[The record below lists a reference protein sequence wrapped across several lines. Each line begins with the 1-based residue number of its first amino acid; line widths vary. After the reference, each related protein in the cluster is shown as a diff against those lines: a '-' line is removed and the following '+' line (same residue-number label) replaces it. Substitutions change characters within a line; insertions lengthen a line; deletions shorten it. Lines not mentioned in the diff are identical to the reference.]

1 MRDELLWEKQHEMWL
16 LQEYGPV
23 CIAVGIEIGQLS
35 GTEVYF
41 LANKIRAVVKRE
53 AEARFRTVKGVFET
67 TDYVKCLRSKSATE
81 LSALRARV
89 SK

>member
-16 LQEYGPV
+16 LQEYGPI
-23 CIAVGIEIGQLS
+23 CIALGVEIGQLS

-53 AEARFRTVKGVFET
+53 AQARFRTVKGVFET
-67 TDYVKCLRSKSATE
+67 NRLRQV
-81 LSALRARV
+81 SALEDRHRV
-89 SK
+89 VSASREGQ